1 VHPSTRQNNNE
12 MFSNQDAKSKN
23 KGPKSGVDVERATR
37 RREDMAMSLRTKRN
51 NDALEKRRK
60 EGGGGGWETAQGNG
74 SENGQSMRD
83 SDSSAGITATLQ
95 QLGEMVEMVRS
106 NNLPAQLR
114 GTLMI
119 RKLLSVESNPPI
131 DEVISSGVV
140 PRLVEFLRQN
150 EVPNL
155 QFEAAWALTNI
166 ASGTS
171 DHTLFVIQSN
181 AVPLFVEL
189 LNSNSDDVREQS
201 IWALGNIAGDSARCR
216 DYILGLGVVDPLM
229 RIITNAGTKVTM
241 LRNAVWTVSNLCR
254 GKPVPDI
261 EKISMT
267 LPVLVGLL
275 HHYDDE
281 VLTDACWAISY
292 LSDGPNDRIQR
303 VIHSGAV
310 PRLVQLLAAHQSQ
323 MQTPAIR
330 TIGNIVTGSDQQTQT
345 VINHGALP
353 NFHFLI
359 SHPKR
364 NIRKEVC
371 WAISNITAGTRE
383 QIQAV
388 INASLI
394 PAVIKQLSASEFEV
408 RKEAAWTI
416 SNLTSGG
423 TPQQVRYVVD
433 QLVIPPLCDLLTVY
447 DAKIITVALE
457 ALENILRI
465 GKEDKEHNGPHAT
478 NVYGQQVMDC
488 GGLDKIEQLQNHT
501 NNEVYEHAVCMLEQF
516 FDVEEDHGGPQGEST
531 SGPTEWGAPQGWGNN
546 DGGNNGGGNGQFNF

>member
-1 VHPSTRQNNNE
+1 MS
-12 MFSNQDAKSKN
+12 MFANQDKKKLKA
-23 KGPKSGVDVERATR
+23 GVDVERGTR
-37 RREDMAMSLRTKRN
+37 RREEMALSLRNKNRTDVLN
-51 NDALEKRRK
+51 EKRGRK
-60 EGGGGGWETAQGNG
+60 EFNPSGPSG
-74 SENGQSMRD
+74 SDQTVKTDEA
-83 SDSSAGITATLQ
+83 AGLVVTLQ
-95 QLGEMVEMVRS
+95 QLDEIVGMIRS
-106 NNLPAQLR
+106 NNITANIR
-114 GTLMI
+114 GSLMV

-131 DEVISSGVV
+131 DEVIQSNIV
-140 PRLVEFLRQN
+140 PRLVEFLRSENTQ
-150 EVPNL
+150 L

-171 DHTLFVIQSN
+171 EHTVFVIQSN

-189 LNSNSDDVREQS
+189 LNSPSDEVREQS
-201 IWALGNIAGDSARCR
+201 IWAIGNIAGDSARCR

-229 RIITNAGTKVTM
+229 RIITNANTKVTM

-261 EKISMT
+261 EKIGMC

-292 LSDGPNDRIQR
+292 MSDGPNDRIQR

-330 TIGNIVTGSDQQTQT
+330 TIGNIVTGSDIQTQT

-353 NFHFLI
+353 NFHFLV

-388 INASLI
+388 INAGLV
-394 PAVIKQLSASEFEV
+394 PPVIKQLSAAEFEV

-433 QLVIPPLCDLLTVY
+433 QNVIPALCELLTVY

-457 ALENILRI
+457 ALENVLRI
-465 GKEDKEHNGPHAT
+465 GKEDMDQSGPNSA
-478 NVYGQQVMDC
+478 NVYARMVADC
-488 GGLDKIEQLQNHT
+488 GGLDKIEQLQNHS
-501 NNEVYEHAVCMLEQF
+501 NNDVYEHAVCMLEQF
-516 FDVEEDHGGPQGEST
+516 FEVEEDAPNQQPQQNFSAG
-531 SGPTEWGAPQGWGNN
+531 GWGNN
-546 DGGNNGGGNGQFNF
+546 QGGNNNNNQHQNFNF

>member
-1 VHPSTRQNNNE
+1 
-12 MFSNQDAKSKN
+12 MYSNQEKK
-23 KGPKSGVDVERATR
+23 KGVKAGVDVDRAPR
-37 RREDMAMSLRTKRN
+37 RREEMALSLRQKKR
-51 NDALEKRRK
+51 DDELEKRRK
-60 EGGGGGWETAQGNG
+60 QGTNWETAPQGGTDGTG
-74 SENGQSMRD
+74 SD
-83 SDSSAGITATLQ
+83 PTAGVVATLA
-95 QLGEMVEMVRS
+95 QLGEMVDMVRS
-106 NNLPAQLR
+106 NNLPHQLR

-131 DEVISSGVV
+131 DEVIDSGVV
-140 PRLVEFLRQN
+140 PRLVEFLRHGDA
-150 EVPNL
+150 PNL

-189 LNSNSDDVREQS
+189 LNSPSDDVREQS

-261 EKISMT
+261 DKVSMT
-267 LPVLVGLL
+267 LPILVGLL

-371 WAISNITAGTRE
+371 WAISNITAGTRD

-394 PAVIKQLSASEFEV
+394 PPVIKQLTASEFEV

-433 QLVIPPLCDLLTVY
+433 QGVIPPLCELLTVY

-457 ALENILRI
+457 ALENVLRI
-465 GKEDKEHNGPHAT
+465 GKEDKEQNGPTAT
-478 NVYGQQVMDC
+478 NVFAQIVADC
-488 GGLDKIEQLQNHT
+488 GGLDKIDQLQNHT
-501 NNEVYEHAVCMLEQF
+501 NNEVYEHSVCLLEQF
-516 FDVEEDHGGPQGEST
+516 FDVEDDVGNQGQQGGF
-531 SGPTEWGAPQGWGNN
+531 SGPPNGWDNN
-546 DGGNNGGGNGQFNF
+546 DNGGSGGGQQQFNF